1 MPNMNS
7 MGNLLADSLMF
18 ISEYDRVAICYDL
31 NETLKILLSN
41 YLSGQD
47 KNVKEH
53 CCVVGMRLHMV
64 S

>member
-7 MGNLLADSLMF
+7 MGNLLADSLMS
-18 ISEYDRVAICYDL
+18 ISECDRVAICYDL

-53 CCVVGMRLHMV
+53 CCVVAMRLHMV

>member
-7 MGNLLADSLMF
+7 MRNVLADSLMSV
-18 ISEYDRVAICYDL
+18 SEYHHVAICYDL